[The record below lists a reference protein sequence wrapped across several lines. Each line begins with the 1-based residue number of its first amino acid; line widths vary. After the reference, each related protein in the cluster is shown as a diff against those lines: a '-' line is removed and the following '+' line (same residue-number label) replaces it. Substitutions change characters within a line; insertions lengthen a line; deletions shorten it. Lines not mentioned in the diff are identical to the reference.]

1 MNALNYLPL
10 PVVKLLAFFHEEL
23 SEQRPGR
30 FTQIA
35 QLWVGCLLVV
45 LISMTFE
52 IPFLA
57 ISLAVLFYG
66 VQSNVFYTKFVAILF
81 VVATV
86 LEIGSLFLIY
96 KWSYSYPLM
105 RMIIASVI
113 VLVCMFMMRTHRL
126 GLLFFRCSYRRR
138 IRANLP
144 RYARLSGGSGSSHAV
159 VYRCWAL
166 PNAADGT
173 DRRTVVPQS
182 RGNANAARLVRPA
195 RRCR

>member
-113 VLVCMFMMRTHRL
+113 VLVCMFMMRTHR
-126 GLLFFRCSYRRR
+126 
-138 IRANLP
+138 
-144 RYARLSGGSGSSHAV
+144 
-159 VYRCWAL
+159 
-166 PNAADGT
+166 
-173 DRRTVVPQS
+173 
-182 RGNANAARLVRPA
+182 
-195 RRCR
+195 